1 MPPHQDPSIRLVAD
15 IGGTHARFALS
26 GGPGQWS
33 RLMVL
38 TTEAWPDPRAAI
50 EHYLASMDSPPPA
63 GACLAIAAPLRGDHI
78 AMVNASWSFSRAE
91 LARHFHWPRLQI
103 INDLAAVAVTLPH
116 LQPDDLLALGT
127 TPAPADTEPLPRAV
141 LAPGTGFGT
150 ALLLPTSGGWQPIP
164 AEGGHALLGSNR
176 LQELAVID
184 YWLRRGLAPTRENLL
199 SGPGMY
205 RLYQACCALHDR
217 PRQAADGVEVTALAQ
232 QQADPMAVQA
242 LALYLSLLGSSCGDL
257 ALSTGAWGGLW
268 LAGGVL
274 PKISQAL
281 IDSSFRARLE
291 DKGPM
296 TDLMRATPTHLILAD
311 QPGLTGAAHQAWADV
326 PP

>member
-103 INDLAAVAVTLPH
+103 VHDLAPGPVALPPP
-116 LQPDDLLALGT
+116 QPPAPPAPGPP
-127 TPAPADTEPLPRAV
+127 PAPAQPAPRPPARPAPPPAPRA
-141 LAPGTGFGT
+141 AP
-150 ALLLPTSGGWQPIP
+150 
-164 AEGGHALLGSNR
+164 
-176 LQELAVID
+176 
-184 YWLRRGLAPTRENLL
+184 
-199 SGPGMY
+199 
-205 RLYQACCALHDR
+205 
-217 PRQAADGVEVTALAQ
+217 
-232 QQADPMAVQA
+232 
-242 LALYLSLLGSSCGDL
+242 
-257 ALSTGAWGGLW
+257 
-268 LAGGVL
+268 
-274 PKISQAL
+274 
-281 IDSSFRARLE
+281 
-291 DKGPM
+291 
-296 TDLMRATPTHLILAD
+296 
-311 QPGLTGAAHQAWADV
+311 
-326 PP
+326 